1 MNRWQVFR
9 VLLMFTGLTLRMA
22 LRALIDPITA
32 FSLYVSMCKTIGES
46 KE

>member
-1 MNRWQVFR
+1 VSRWKVFR

-22 LRALIDPITA
+22 IRSLSDPDTA
-32 FSLYVSMCKTIGES
+32 FSLYVSMCKEIGEA